1 MTTLQQPIGSG
12 FGPATTADEV
22 MQGIDLRG
30 RTAIVTGGYSGLGL
44 VTTRALAAAGATVIV
59 PARDMARAETAL
71 GGMPDVEI
79 ASMNLVDADSVRA
92 FAEAF
97 LSSRRALSLL
107 IGSAG
112 VMASPLFRDRDGHE
126 GQFAT
131 NHLGHYRLAC
141 ALWPALAAQ
150 GGRVVAVSS
159 RGHHIAGIDFDDID
173 FERRAY
179 DKWVAYG
186 QSKTANA
193 LFARALDRRGA
204 AAGVRAFSLHPGQ
217 ILTDLAR
224 HLSPE
229 EIAGFDAL
237 DAQGKPRIDPAQGM
251 KTLEQGAATA
261 LWCATSPRLDG
272 LGGVY
277 CEDCDIAPLND
288 GETGRKGVAA
298 WAADDQAAE
307 RLWRVS
313 AEWTGVDIE
322 AGDQT

>member
-1 MTTLQQPIGSG
+1 MTTAQHPIGSG
-12 FGPATTADEV
+12 FGPAATAAEV
-22 MQGIDLRG
+22 LAGIDLSG
-30 RTAIVTGGYSGLGL
+30 RTAIVTGGNSGLGL
-44 VTTRALAAAGATVIV
+44 VTAQALAAAGAGLVV
-59 PARDMARAETAL
+59 PARDVARAEATLAAIAN
-71 GGMPDVEI
+71 VEI
-79 ASMNLVDADSVRA
+79 LPLDLIDAVSVQA
-92 FAEAF
+92 FADRF
-97 LSSRRALSLL
+97 LASRRPLSIL
-107 IGSAG
+107 IASAG
-112 VMASPLFRDRDGHE
+112 VMATPLFRDRDRHE

-141 ALWPALAAQ
+141 ALWPALASQ

-159 RGHHIAGIDFDDID
+159 RGHQIAGIDFDDVD

-204 AAGVRAFSLHPGQ
+204 PRGIRAFSLHPGQ

-224 HLSPE
+224 HLSTE

-237 DAQGKPRIDPAQGM
+237 DAQGNPRVDPERGM

-261 LWCATSPRLDG
+261 LWCATSPRLEG

-277 CEDCDIAPLND
+277 CEDCDIAPPND
-288 GETGRKGVAA
+288 RASGRKGVAP
-298 WAADDQAAE
+298 WAADDDAAE
-307 RLWRVS
+307 RLWARSVQ
-313 AEWTGVDIE
+313 WTGLD
-322 AGDQT
+322 AL